1 MSQENVEVVR
11 GVRYRIS
18 LPSGRA
24 SQRRTLDERLF
35 LRFPAAYRV
44 VADRLM
50 RLPPR
55 SRLRRLML
63 THIAERAGAAVN
75 RRDFDVLFLALDPGI
90 EYHPA
95 GDQRPPGM
103 DEVSQGHAGYRE
115 VWRQMIDSFEDFHAE
130 PEELLDLGDQLL
142 ATTQYRG
149 HGSGSGVPVNV
160 PLFQLMRLRQGLVI
174 WQKDFSDR
182 SEALEA
188 AARRE

>member
-1 MSQENVEVVR
+1 
-11 GVRYRIS
+11 
-18 LPSGRA
+18 
-24 SQRRTLDERLF
+24 
-35 LRFPAAYRV
+35 
-44 VADRLM
+44 
-50 RLPPR
+50 
-55 SRLRRLML
+55 ML
-63 THIAERAGAAVN
+63 TRIAERAGAAVN
-75 RRDFDVLFLALDPGI
+75 RRDFDVLFLAIDPDI

-103 DEVSQGHAGYRE
+103 DAVAHGHVGYEE

-130 PEELLDLGDQLL
+130 PEEVLDLGDQLL

-160 PLFQLMRLRQGLVI
+160 PLFQLLRLRGGLAV

-188 AARRE
+188 AAQRE